1 MKKLLT
7 IGVGLLG
14 VGLIILGVAY
24 ALIGGDLR
32 KTATDSKFEEKQTTF
47 QTADIKPIKTRSR
60 CHTMKRK
67 LTSSR

>member
-32 KTATDSKFEEKQTTF
+32 KTATDSKFEEKQTTNF
-47 QTADIKPIKTRSR
+47 VE
-60 CHTMKRK
+60 
-67 LTSSR
+67 